1 MTRTTILLLSVS
13 AGTGHTRAAEA
24 LRAQAGGAGDV
35 EVIHLD
41 LLNFVSPLLR
51 LVYADLY
58 CTLTKV
64 MPTVWRAL
72 YHLTDNAQPGGL
84 GHRMR
89 RWAERANSRQ
99 LLYEIEQLAPDL
111 IVCTHFLPAELL
123 SHLLASGAVRCPVW
137 VQVTD
142 FDLHRMWVHEHMA
155 GYFAPND
162 EVAFRMRGYGIAADA
177 IHVTGIPIMPAFSIP
192 AQRDKLARELGLQP
206 EVSTIILMGAG
217 NGFGNVAELARHIL
231 CTWDHVQLIV
241 LGGRDQQT
249 LAELHA
255 LAASHPGRLKPI
267 GYTKEIERLMAC
279 ADMIVTKP
287 GGLITSESLA
297 MGLPM
302 ILIAPI
308 PGQEEHNANYLLEQG
323 VALQASNL
331 ATLTYRIGNLLA
343 HPEKLAGMRN
353 RALPLGRPGA
363 AGQVLDT
370 VFTHLEKQQCRLHIQ
385 SSSSLL

>member
-24 LRAQAGGAGDV
+24 LLAQAGSASDV
-35 EVIHLD
+35 EAIHLD
-41 LLNFVSPLLR
+41 VLKFVSPLLR

-58 CTLTKV
+58 PILVKA
-64 MPTVWRAL
+64 MPAIWRAL
-72 YHLTDNAQPGGL
+72 YRLTDKAQSGGL

-89 RWAERANSRQ
+89 RWAERANSRK
-99 LLYEIEQLAPDL
+99 LLHEIDQLAPDL

-142 FDLHRMWVHEHMA
+142 FDLHRMWVHAHMA

-162 EVAFRMRGYGIAADA
+162 EVAFRMRGYGIGADA
-177 IHVTGIPIMPAFSIP
+177 VHVTGIPIMPAFSVP
-192 AQRDKLARELGLQP
+192 TQREELTRELGLLP
-206 EVSTIILMGAG
+206 EVPTIILMNAG
-217 NGFGNVAELARHIL
+217 TGFGSVAELARHIL
-231 CTWDHVQLIV
+231 GTWERVQLIV
-241 LGGRDQQT
+241 LAGRDQQL
-249 LAELHA
+249 LAELHT
-255 LAASHPGRLKPI
+255 LAASQAGRLAPI

-323 VALQASNL
+323 VALQASDL
-331 ATLTYRIGNLLA
+331 ATLTYRIGYLLA
-343 HPEKLAGMRN
+343 HPGKLADMRL
-353 RALPLGRPGA
+353 RALALGRPGA
-363 AGQVLDT
+363 AGRVLDT
-370 VFTHLEKQQCRLHIQ
+370 VFNHLGK
-385 SSSSLL
+385 